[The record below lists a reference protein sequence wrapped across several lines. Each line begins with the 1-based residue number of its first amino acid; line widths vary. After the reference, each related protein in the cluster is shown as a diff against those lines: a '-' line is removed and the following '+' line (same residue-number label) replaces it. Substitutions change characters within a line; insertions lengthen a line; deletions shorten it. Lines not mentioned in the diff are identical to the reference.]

1 MLYPTGLSAVSTALL
16 TLLSPGDE
24 LLMVDSVYGPTRR
37 LCDGVLKRLGIT
49 TRYYDPLVGGG
60 IADLIGERTRVVFT
74 ESPGSLTFRGAGRAG
89 DRGSGAGARRGGG
102 AGQ

>member
-1 MLYPTGLSAVSTALL
+1 M
-16 TLLSPGDE
+16 
-24 LLMVDSVYGPTRR
+24 TRWWAAA
-37 LCDGVLKRLGIT
+37 
-49 TRYYDPLVGGG
+49 
-60 IADLIGERTRVVFT
+60 IAELIGERTRVVFT